1 MLKVNNVVK
10 SYKDFKLD
18 CCLEI
23 QPGCITGLIGKNGA
37 GKTTLYKAILNLIQL
52 DSGDITIQGNDYKVF
67 DKNKIGVVLSNI
79 YFGEYLKVSKII
91 EVLANT
97 FDNFET
103 DKMITRCKQHNLPL
117 DKKLKDYSTGM
128 KAKFNILI
136 ALSHHASFLLLDEPT
151 AGLDVLAREEILDLI
166 REYMNEDENRSVLI
180 SSHIS
185 SDLESLCDD
194 IYLIDNGKIVLHED
208 SSSLLDDYALLKLTD
223 DQYRNIDHDYIIKTR
238 KESYGYACL
247 TNQKQF
253 FVENYPEIILEKNS
267 FDTLFSMI
275 IRGE

>member
-1 MLKVNNVVK
+1 MLRVNNVVK

-37 GKTTLYKAILNLIQL
+37 GKTTLYKAILNLIEI
-52 DSGDITIQGNDYKVF
+52 DSGDITIKGDDYKVF
-67 DKNKIGVVLSNI
+67 DKNKIGVVLSNM
-79 YFGEYLKVSKII
+79 YFGEYLKVNKII

-97 FDNFET
+97 FNDFEA
-103 DKMITRCKQHNLPL
+103 DEMLIRCKQHNLPL
-117 DKKLKDYSTGM
+117 NKKLKDYSTGM
-128 KAKFNILI
+128 KVKFNILV

-194 IYLIDNGKIVLHED
+194 IYLIDDGKIVLHED
-208 SSSLLDDYALLKLTD
+208 CISLLDDYALLKLTD
-223 DQYRNIDHDYIIKTR
+223 EQYDNIDHEYIIKTR

-253 FVENYPEIILEKNS
+253 FVENYPEIVVEKNS
-267 FDTLFSMI
+267 FDTLFSMM
-275 IRGE
+275 IRGV

>member
-52 DSGDITIQGNDYKVF
+52 DSGDITIQGNDYQVF
-67 DKNKIGVVLSNI
+67 DKNKIGVVLSNM

-103 DKMITRCKQHNLPL
+103 DKMLTRCKQHNLPL

-136 ALSHHASFLLLDEPT
+136 TLSHHASFLLLDEPT

-253 FVENYPEIILEKNS
+253 FVENYPEIILEKNT

>member
-1 MLKVNNVVK
+1 MLRVNNVVK

-37 GKTTLYKAILNLIQL
+37 GKTTLYKAILNLIKI
-52 DSGDITIQGNDYKVF
+52 DSGDITIQGTDYKSF
-67 DKNKIGVVLSNI
+67 DKNRIGVCLANM
-79 YFGEYLKVSKII
+79 YFGEYLKASKII
-91 EVLANT
+91 KILANT

-103 DKMITRCKQHNLPL
+103 DKMLARCKQYNLPL
-117 DKKLKDYSTGM
+117 DKKLNEYSTGM
-128 KAKFNILI
+128 KAKFNILS
-136 ALSHHASFLLLDEPT
+136 ALSHQASFLLLDEPT
-151 AGLDVLAREEILDLI
+151 SGLDVLAREEILDLI
-166 REYMNEDENRSVLI
+166 REYMAEDENRSVLI

-194 IYLIDNGKIVLHED
+194 VYLIDDGKIILHED
-208 SSSLLDDYALLKLTD
+208 TSSLLDDYALLKLSD
-223 DQYRNIDHDYIIKTR
+223 EQYNKIDHDYIIKIR

-253 FVENYPEIILEKNS
+253 FIDNYPEIVIEKNS
-267 FDTLFSMI
+267 FDTLFSMM
-275 IRGE
+275 IRGV